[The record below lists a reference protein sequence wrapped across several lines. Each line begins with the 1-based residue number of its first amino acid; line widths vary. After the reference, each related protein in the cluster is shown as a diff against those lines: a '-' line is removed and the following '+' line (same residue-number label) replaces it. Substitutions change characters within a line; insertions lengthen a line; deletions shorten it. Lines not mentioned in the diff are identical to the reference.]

1 MINKKQVIEIL
12 LASFLAVF
20 LAAFIRIFF
29 FDTYIVTNK
38 SMEPTFLEGD
48 QILLLK
54 RSFIFNGI
62 KNFDVIVFDYNNSNL
77 VKRVIGVEGD
87 KVEIKDG
94 GLYLNDKLIEHEY
107 YIFSNK
113 DNRLYIVGNNQY
125 FVLGD
130 NIEVSED
137 SRYFG
142 LIDKK
147 DIKGQVILIFSPK
160 KRFQLFNNIF
170 HHDN

>member
-107 YIFSNK
+107 YIFSNE
-113 DNRLYIVGNNQY
+113 DNGLYIVGNNQY

-130 NIEVSED
+130 NIKVSED

-142 LIDKK
+142 LINKR

>member
-87 KVEIKDG
+87 KVEIKDNSMHEWKEIILEDG
-94 GLYLNDKLIEHEY
+94 KVGWVPASAIE
-107 YIFSNK
+107 I
-113 DNRLYIVGNNQY
+113 I
-125 FVLGD
+125 
-130 NIEVSED
+130 
-137 SRYFG
+137 
-142 LIDKK
+142 
-147 DIKGQVILIFSPK
+147 
-160 KRFQLFNNIF
+160 
-170 HHDN
+170 